1 MASSMVALILCV
13 VVLIAIG
20 LMVLGYFVAGRWWK
34 GGAQWAMGILFGI
47 LFIIAVVGIC
57 VAGCTMLVFSR

>member
-1 MASSMVALILCV
+1 MATSWFALVLCV
-13 VVLIAIG
+13 VTLIAVG

-47 LFIIAVVGIC
+47 LFIIAAVGIC
-57 VAGCTMLVFSR
+57 VAGCTILVFSR